1 MVGLFWDI
9 LFLEPDLQNFVSGR
23 WKGVVFVDGGFNNK
37 VGQFENLQTQLH
49 QIFFVSYSFLKVHGR
64 VYLSSNLQN
73 KDKIDIF

>member
-23 WKGVVFVDGGFNNK
+23 WKGVVFVDGGFSNK

-49 QIFFVSYSFLKVHGR
+49 QIFFVSYSF
-64 VYLSSNLQN
+64 
-73 KDKIDIF
+73 